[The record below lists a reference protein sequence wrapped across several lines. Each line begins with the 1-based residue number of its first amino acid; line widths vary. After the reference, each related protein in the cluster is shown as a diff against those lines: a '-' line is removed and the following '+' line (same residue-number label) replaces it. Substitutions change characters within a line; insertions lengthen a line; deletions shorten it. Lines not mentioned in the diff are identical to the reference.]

1 MSARRSSLKTS
12 LHLSTF
18 GQLHHRTASFKS
30 QGIPLIPLGSSYSSD
45 LDLLAVYEN
54 ENENEPELDD
64 NPGGAFDDPNTFQV
78 IDMNPQDQ
86 ASTTLPPPALQRRFS
101 QSSTRKDRCDGEDDG
116 TTIARLKKYLF
127 AEVDGEQSTAPLSA
141 YCFMTGFMCVHHTF
155 YSLRILIS
163 SFFLQR
169 FCYIFCYICLVCIPN
184 GKQCT
189 SMGTSTVAN
198 DLPN

>member
-1 MSARRSSLKTS
+1 MSTHMSARRSSLKTRLS
-12 LHLSTF
+12 LSTF
-18 GQLHHRTASFKS
+18 GQLHHRTASLKS
-30 QGIPLIPLGSSYSSD
+30 QGIPLLPLEGSYPSD
-45 LDLLAVYEN
+45 LDLFSVS

-64 NPGGAFDDPNTFQV
+64 DPGGTFDDPNTFQV
-78 IDMNPQDQ
+78 IDMNAQDQ

-101 QSSTRKDRCDGEDDG
+101 QSSTRKDGEDDS
-116 TTIARLKKYLF
+116 TTIARLKKHLF

-141 YCFMTGFMCVHHTF
+141 YCFMTGFMCVYHTF
-155 YSLRILIS
+155 YSLRVLIS
-163 SFFLQR
+163 SLFLQR

-189 SMGTSTVAN
+189 SMSTSTVAD